1 MNGVAAYVVE
11 QGVDAGGLVA
21 RHADLVKR
29 IAHHLCGRL
38 PDHIDPD
45 DLIQAG
51 MVGLL
56 EAARKYEEG
65 HGARFETF
73 AGIRIRGA
81 MMDEVRRHDWTPRS
95 VYRRAR
101 ALAEAVERVEHREGR
116 DAQDAEVAAEL
127 EVSLDEY
134 HQALQDA
141 KGHQLLSLDEAVSEG
156 GDVLVERLPGEEP
169 EAPAA
174 MEKAA
179 FRQALAEGIDRLPE
193 RERLVMALYY
203 DEEMNLREIGAVLGV
218 TESRVCQIHSQAL
231 VRLRSRLGDWLKRD
245 EK

>member
-11 QGVDAGGLVA
+11 QCAGQGGLVG
-21 RHADLVKR
+21 RHAPLVKR

-38 PDHIDPD
+38 PDHIDPE
-45 DLIQAG
+45 DLYQAG

-56 EAARKYEEG
+56 EAARKYEDG
-65 HGARFETF
+65 HGASFETF

-81 MMDEVRRHDWTPRS
+81 MLDEARKHDWTPRS

-101 ALAEAVERVEHREGR
+101 ELTEAMDRVEHREGR
-116 DAQDAEVAAEL
+116 DARGEEVAEEL
-127 EVSLDEY
+127 GVSIDEY

-141 KGHQLLSLDEAVSEG
+141 KGHQLLSLDESAAEG
-156 GDVLVERLPGEEP
+156 GEALAERLAGGEP
-169 EAPAA
+169 EAGAA
-174 MEKAA
+174 VEEGA
-179 FRQALAEGIDRLPE
+179 FKRALVEGINGLPE

-218 TESRVCQIHSQAL
+218 TESRVCQIHGQAL
-231 VRLRSRLGDWLKRD
+231 IRLRSRLGEWIKRD